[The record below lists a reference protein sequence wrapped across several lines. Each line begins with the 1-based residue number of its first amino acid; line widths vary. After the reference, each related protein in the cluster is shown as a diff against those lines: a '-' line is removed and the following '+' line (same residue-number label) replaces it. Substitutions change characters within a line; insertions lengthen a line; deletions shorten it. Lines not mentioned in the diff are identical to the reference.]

1 MRLDIA
7 QGRVAAMESYD
18 IALVSDADSWIQPY
32 VEELNARLC
41 GSGHKV
47 SRFYDFN
54 RQRNYDMAFL
64 LSYSRI
70 VSSDELKRNR
80 HNLVVHESAL
90 PRGKGWSPLTWQIL
104 EGKNRI
110 PITLFEANE
119 KVDAGRIYLQREL
132 CFCGD
137 ELLAELHEAQGRA
150 TIELCEEFVAR
161 YPEVLLE
168 ARNQEGAESFYPRR
182 TPKDSKIDMEQSLDA
197 QFNLLRTVDNEKYPA
212 YFERDGQ
219 KYILKIYKER

>member
-1 MRLDIA
+1 
-7 QGRVAAMESYD
+7 MEFYD
-18 IALVSDADSWIQPY
+18 IELVSDEDSWIQPY
-32 VEELNARLC
+32 VEELKGKLR
-41 GSGHKV
+41 GFGHKV
-47 SRFYDFN
+47 SNFHNFN
-54 RQRNYDMAFL
+54 RQRSYDIAFL
-64 LSYSRI
+64 LSYSRL
-70 VSSDELKRNR
+70 VSSDDLKRNR

-90 PRGKGWSPLTWQIL
+90 PQGKGWSPLTWQIL

-132 CFCGD
+132 CFRGD
-137 ELLAELHEAQGRA
+137 ELLEELHEAQGRA

-161 YPEVLLE
+161 YPAVLSE
-168 ARNQEGAESFYPRR
+168 ARNQEGAESFYPKR
-182 TPKDSKIDMEQSLDA
+182 TLKDSKIDMEQSLDA

-212 YFERDGQ
+212 YFERGGQ